1 MRTSIDGSIE
11 IEVPTATAY
20 EFWTRVEDFPRFIN
34 PVESVTR
41 IDEKRTRWRAN
52 FGFRRQEWIA
62 EITEVIPDKRRAWRA
77 LEGSSNSGMVN
88 FHQIS
93 EELTL
98 MTLHL
103 DYEPKGILQNF
114 GDEFGVVSRVIQ
126 RSLEQFKEFVESCG

>member
-1 MRTSIDGSIE
+1 MRTSIDDSIE
-11 IEVPTATAY
+11 IEVPAATAY

-34 PVESVTR
+34 PVESVYR

-52 FGFRRQEWIA
+52 FGFRRQEWTA
-62 EITEVIPDKRRAWRA
+62 EITEVIPDKRRAWRT

-88 FHQIS
+88 FHKIS

-103 DYEPKGILQNF
+103 DYEPKGVLQNF
-114 GDEFGVVSRVIQ
+114 GDELGVVSRVIQ
-126 RSLEQFKEFVESCG
+126 RSLDQFKDFVETYR